1 MTDWVSRHLDRWSTL
16 SERMPL
22 DVLPASNGE
31 FIPPPPSEQQLRV
44 MRLQNEKA
52 EEVRQKMG
60 MSRRTFVRSASAIGV
75 GFWAL
80 NQVMPGKWGRYL
92 PGAGIGEAAGGPIGD
107 DACSLEYPE
116 AQLNNLP
123 GEFIFDVQTH
133 HVDSSS
139 TSPWRINNPGVHA
152 AFMALWTQSGPL
164 GGEPHVGSDGHI
176 YGFGSGGEIDPI
188 ENLSRYHY
196 LKTLYLDSSTNMTVL
211 SCVPSEESQQ
221 PLPTPEAYDTVNIV
235 NHLAGGTQRAVMH
248 AFAMPNRGS
257 YGIQPYAKNQR
268 PVYQQAEF
276 DLMEQHVRSFHRS
289 LRGWKV
295 YTPWGDVP
303 YASGW
308 FLDDEIGMAF
318 IDQVRKLTKIGGP
331 PVIACHK
338 GFALPA
344 FDHRA
349 ASPRDIGPAAR
360 QNLDIHFVV
369 YHSGFDSETQTAYP
383 GDDKVNSAD
392 RGVDCFIKS
401 LRENAWDASHF
412 IPRGLEHGNVP
423 NVYAEIGSTMKSVL
437 GDPDQAT
444 HLLGKLVTYVG
455 PRRIAWGTDS
465 LWFGSPQPIITGLR
479 SLHFTQRAKEFY
491 NLPFGL
497 DGDAWDPRVNA
508 LSPHSYRGPHKHIK
522 DWPTD
527 HKAHPERTIRNHI
540 FGRNAA
546 VVYKVDPDAQRKLI
560 HCDDVQKI
568 RDGYLINPATPNEV
582 RPFATNKMPA
592 FRTRSAML
600 ANTWPKAPFTP

>member
-1 MTDWVSRHLDRWSTL
+1 MSDWIRRHLDRWSNL

-31 FIPPPPSEQQLRV
+31 FLPPPPTEQQIRV
-44 MRLQNEKA
+44 MQLQNEKA
-52 EEVRQKMG
+52 EDVRHQLG

-75 GFWAL
+75 GFWAI
-80 NQVMPGKWGRYL
+80 NQVYRGEWGHY
-92 PGAGIGEAAGGPIGD
+92 ASSANADGPIGD
-107 DACSLEYPE
+107 DACTLEFPE

-133 HVDSSS
+133 HVDSGG
-139 TSPWRINNPGVHA
+139 TWRINNPGVHA
-152 AFMALWTQSGPL
+152 AFMALWSQSGPL
-164 GGEPHVGSDGHI
+164 GGFPHVGTDGHI
-176 YGFGSGGEIDPI
+176 SGFGKGGEVDPI

-196 LKTLYLDSSTNMTVL
+196 LKTLFLDSSTNMTVL

-221 PLPTPEAYDTVNIV
+221 PLPTPEAHHTVKLI
-235 NHLAGGTQRAVMH
+235 NHMANSPRTVMH

-257 YGIQPYAKNQR
+257 YGVQPYAKNQR
-268 PVYQQAEF
+268 PAFQQAEF
-276 DLMEQHVRSFHRS
+276 DLMEQHVKQFKDV

-318 IDQVRKLTKIGGP
+318 IDQVRRLTKIGGP

-338 GFALPA
+338 GFALPS

-360 QNLDIHFVV
+360 QNPDINIVV
-369 YHSGFDSETQTAYP
+369 YHSGFDSETQREYP

-401 LRENAWDASHF
+401 LRENDWDATRFVPH
-412 IPRGLEHGNVP
+412 GLEHGNVP
-423 NVYAEIGSTMKSVL
+423 NVYAEIGSTMASVL
-437 GDPDQAT
+437 GDPDQSA
-444 HLLGKLVTYVG
+444 HLLGKLITYVG
-455 PRRIAWGTDS
+455 ARRIAWGTDS

-479 SLHFTQRAKEFY
+479 SLQFTQRAREFY

-508 LSPHSYRGPHKHIK
+508 MSPHSYAKPHPHVK

-527 HKAHPERTIRNHI
+527 HKAHPERTIRNRI

-546 VVYKVDPDAQRKLI
+546 VVYKVDPDVARHKI
-560 HCDDVQKI
+560 SCDDVQKM
-568 RDGYLINPATPNEV
+568 RDGYLLNPATPKEV

-592 FRTRSAML
+592 GRTPQQVL
-600 ANTWPKAPFTP
+600 ANTWPNAPFTP